1 MNPDEYKSLPKI
13 KRLAIFLL
21 VIGPQSGAPI
31 LRSLDSKQREAIVQE
46 VSEFGVVDESLQ
58 QMVVQEFSGF
68 LAEDLTALRGGK
80 EVAIAFFENALGAD
94 EAEKVASGVG
104 PSKAVQE
111 VQGRFESME
120 AAQIWSALADEGPQV
135 VAYILSTIDSKKTA
149 AILALMEKET
159 AADVFVRMSQL
170 KATPADILPK
180 VANNVI
186 RSISQEVVQSRI
198 ALGGASLSA
207 AVLKASGGD
216 RSKVLLAAI
225 DSVDA
230 KLGKAIAKELFS
242 FKDLVGISSDAM
254 QRITSEVDTNL
265 LVVAMKSASP
275 ELLEKIYSSRSKRG
289 AEALKEELEMQGPLR
304 MAEVEAAQDAILD
317 IVRKLEADGD
327 IILDDGEE
335 EYV

>member
-1 MNPDEYKSLPKI
+1 MDLDEYNSLPKI

-31 LRSLDSKQREAIVQE
+31 LRSLDGKQREAIVEE
-46 VSEFGVVDESLQ
+46 VSAFGVVSESLQ

-68 LAEDLTALRGGK
+68 LAENLTALRGGK
-80 EVAIAFFENALGAD
+80 EVAITFFENALGVD
-94 EAEKVASGVG
+94 EAEKVASEIG
-104 PSKAVQE
+104 PSKALKE
-111 VQGRFESME
+111 VQSHFEGME

-149 AILALMEKET
+149 AILALMEKKK

-198 ALGGASLSA
+198 SLGGASQSA
-207 AVLKASGGD
+207 EILKASGGD
-216 RSKVLLAAI
+216 LSKELLAAI
-225 DSVDA
+225 DAVDG
-230 KLGKAIAKELFS
+230 KLSKAISKELFS

-254 QRITSEVDTNL
+254 QRIMSDVDTNM

-289 AEALKEELEMQGPLR
+289 AEALKEELDMQGPLR
-304 MAEVEAAQDAILD
+304 MAEVEAAQDGILD
-317 IVRKLEADGD
+317 TVRKLEAGGE